1 MSEPP
6 ILLVCLP
13 VCRLK
18 RKPLNLR
25 VCCHVRRSLLV
36 LVCLPVSTSTCVFT
50 CATVSLTQDPPIL
63 ARTKFAHNHLC
74 VFLTTVSPS
83 VSISTSVNLA
93 AGVSMSASALFT
105 ESKVNSVSTLH
116 SVSVSASLSSSALVF
131 RFWQCVT
138 SCLILYF
145 DTLLGNLS
153 MSSSDLIWVS
163 ISWHVCKIVTT
174 GVLAC
179 NSSSVSP
186 SVSISISAS
195 LPANISTSFLQLRW
209 PDCVHVS
216 RPSLLLAC
224 YAVCKKG
231 LSV

>member
-1 MSEPP
+1 M
-6 ILLVCLP
+6 
-13 VCRLK
+13 
-18 RKPLNLR
+18 PLSRQL
-25 VCCHVRRSLLV
+25 S
-36 LVCLPVSTSTCVFT
+36 
-50 CATVSLTQDPPIL
+50 QDPPIL
-63 ARTKFAHNHLC
+63 GRTKFAHNHLC
-74 VFLTTVSPS
+74 EFLTTVSPS
-83 VSISTSVNLA
+83 VFISTSVNLA
-93 AGVSMSASALFT
+93 AGVSISASALIT
-105 ESKVNSVSTLH
+105 DSKVTSVSTLN

-131 RFWQCVT
+131 CFWLCVT

-145 DTLLGNLS
+145 DTLLANLS

-174 GVLAC
+174 GALAC

-186 SVSISISAS
+186 SVCISISAS
-195 LPANISTSFLQLRW
+195 LPANISTSLLQLRW
-209 PDCVHVS
+209 PDWLQVS